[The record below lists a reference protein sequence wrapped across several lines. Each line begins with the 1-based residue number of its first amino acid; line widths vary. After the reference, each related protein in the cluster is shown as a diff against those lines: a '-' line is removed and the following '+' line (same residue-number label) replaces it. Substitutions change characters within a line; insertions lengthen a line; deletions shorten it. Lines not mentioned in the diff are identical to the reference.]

1 MIAPAFS
8 RASKRIEAEFETP
21 RYAMQAER
29 LDGGV
34 LRILA
39 VGDASRYAGVRRGAS
54 ARLHAETDIT

>member
-1 MIAPAFS
+1 MIAPGFS
-8 RASKRIEAEFETP
+8 QALKRIEAEFGTR

-39 VGDASRYAGVRRGAS
+39 GGDTSR
-54 ARLHAETDIT
+54 